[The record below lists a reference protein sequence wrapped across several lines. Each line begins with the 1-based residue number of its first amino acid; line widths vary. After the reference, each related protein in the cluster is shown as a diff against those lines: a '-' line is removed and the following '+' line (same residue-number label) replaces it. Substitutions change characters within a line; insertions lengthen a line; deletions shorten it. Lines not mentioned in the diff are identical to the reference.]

1 MHNKLITTLALALL
15 SSTAVATEFTNKA
28 ITSDGGLTG
37 TSTQTGSL
45 RMRKITATVN
55 PAPADVGQNGSI
67 WVAVYIPAGSCA
79 GASDGLY
86 FQDDKG
92 GWSVF
97 NSNNAAATP
106 ARQTGPL
113 ASSTAITVIDVT
125 AAGVKPGPYLL
136 RQCKNATFFIGVGK
150 TWDDMVNNKKF
161 FAAGDS
167 NWTSGMVPPTVTKN
181 SAIITLVA
189 YGSDDWEV
197 EQERLVGLMVKY
209 GVSYPSPLNGQM
221 LTKPAEGVAVERSY
235 FYYYGLTDGNDIGM
249 WVNSSSMNQAAG
261 SGLLSCNEGA
271 AGKPVTCTAMT
282 IAPPATAGHKP

>member
-167 NWTSGMVPPTVTKN
+167 NWTAGKTTKG
-181 SAIITLVA
+181 T
-189 YGSDDWEV
+189 DDWEV
-197 EQERLVGLMVKY
+197 EQERLVGLMIKY
-209 GVSYPSPLNGQM
+209 GMSYASAFNGQT
-221 LTKPAEGVAVERSY
+221 LTKPQEGGKDDYGIS
-235 FYYYGLTDGNDIGM
+235 YYYGLTDDNEIAFWTDSSLDSGIGV
-249 WVNSSSMNQAAG
+249 WFNSCTSNAANN
-261 SGLLSCNEGA
+261 SVFCAKQNISQ
-271 AGKPVTCTAMT
+271 
-282 IAPPATAGHKP
+282 PATAGHKP